1 MRTSVR
7 PSNGPLAIFFGFS
20 ACSWVFHFACHY
32 YRLETQSGFA
42 VGDWVFSRTDSRM
55 LLGVYGSLI
64 LVNLASIDW
73 IAPRFL
79 AALTTGLGQLA
90 LGLLHLYRLRHPFRF
105 EVFGYPWSL
114 AASFREA
121 IVLTVFGILC
131 LAVAGRLAAARLRS
145 PR

>member
-1 MRTSVR
+1 MSSVR
-7 PSNGPLAIFFGFS
+7 PQNDPLATFFGFS

-32 YRLETQSGFA
+32 YRLETRSGFA
-42 VGDWVFSRTDSRM
+42 VGDWVFSRADSGM
-55 LLGVYGSLI
+55 LLGVYASLI

-73 IAPRFL
+73 IAPRFV

-90 LGLLHLYRLRHPFRF
+90 LGLLHFYRLRHPFRF

-121 IVLTVFGILC
+121 IVLTVFGIFC
-131 LAVAGRLAAARLRS
+131 LAIAWRLAAARLRS